1 MLKVSIAKDLLIDIY
16 NNAPICIEKPVIEE
30 KKLVIKVENVVTLYF
45 DFDKSIL
52 KDRENRCLTLFIMC

>member
-1 MLKVSIAKDLLIDIY
+1 ML
-16 NNAPICIEKPVIEE
+16 PICIEKPVIEE

-52 KDRENRCLTLFIMC
+52 KDREKQGT